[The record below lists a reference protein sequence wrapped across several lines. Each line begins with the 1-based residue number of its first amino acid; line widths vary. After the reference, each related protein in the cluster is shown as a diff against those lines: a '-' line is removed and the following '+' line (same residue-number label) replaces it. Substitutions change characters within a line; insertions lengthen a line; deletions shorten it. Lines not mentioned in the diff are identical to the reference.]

1 MNSAHRA
8 LDPRRSNIGIDAN
21 ALDRHGTANDQLVD
35 RFERLSST
43 LTIVVGG
50 GVRDEVLHPRTPG
63 DVKAAVLS
71 KIFNLRPGSDSTQ
84 LAERRRIHAIL
95 QAMQSPTSTQPT
107 PIAQDAKPRLSE
119 VLARDLGGALQRNL
133 VDVADGV
140 LNRPPVHASLI
151 DVGLT
156 VTARTN
162 AEAGHVG
169 IPHDVL
175 DARRIA
181 LERRDTAHVEF
192 DSLWVARG

>member
-1 MNSAHRA
+1 MLHERNSMNSAHRA

-71 KIFNLRPGSDSTQ
+71 KIFNLRPGLDSTQ

-95 QAMQSPTSTQPT
+95 QGNAK
-107 PIAQDAKPRLSE
+107 AQQARSRRLSPRMPSRASAKCLRAI
-119 VLARDLGGALQRNL
+119 LAALSSEIL
-133 VDVADGV
+133 LTSPMAFLTG
-140 LNRPPVHASLI
+140 RPCTRV
-151 DVGLT
+151 
-156 VTARTN
+156 
-162 AEAGHVG
+162 
-169 IPHDVL
+169 
-175 DARRIA
+175 
-181 LERRDTAHVEF
+181 
-192 DSLWVARG
+192 